1 LSQRSIRQ
9 KLWLESKLFRQNGEW
24 GTGALPAKISLD
36 KQTTQLVFSNTTT
49 SKGDVFKFFSS
60 FRIITQILSRG
71 LSFVF

>member
-1 LSQRSIRQ
+1 
-9 KLWLESKLFRQNGEW
+9 
-24 GTGALPAKISLD
+24 LD

-49 SKGDVFKFFSS
+49 SKGDVFKFFNS